1 MIKLTLEIKEQEE
14 GKLELKLVDPSKK
27 QLDGA
32 SENEKL
38 IAQKVKN
45 VLDEDLLKK
54 LED

>member
-14 GKLELKLVDPSKK
+14 GKLDLKLVDPSKK
-27 QLDGA
+27 QLSEA
-32 SENEKL
+32 TENEKL

-54 LED
+54 LEE